1 MEVLS
6 IGEKLKALRKEKRL
20 TQEYVAGEIKTTKSL
35 ISMYESDKR
44 LPSRNTLLRL
54 ADLYEVTVDYLMGR
68 PTEES
73 PGFLLRENVHDEA
86 YKAIPA
92 VSLYENI
99 NDYSVQK
106 PTRYATYDDLLID
119 YDNDN
124 LFYINID
131 KGKKNLWVLAEQVKD
146 VSPDETY
153 LVKTGKTIKM
163 IKGDSLS
170 KKNKKNIMGVVK
182 SVTVLY

>member
-1 MEVLS
+1 
-6 IGEKLKALRKEKRL
+6 
-20 TQEYVAGEIKTTKSL
+20 
-35 ISMYESDKR
+35 MYESDKR

-92 VSLYENI
+92 VPLYENI
-99 NDYSVQK
+99 NDYSIQK

-131 KGKKNLWVLAEQVKD
+131 KGKKNLWVLAEQVKYI
-146 VSPDETY
+146 SPDETY

-182 SVTVLY
+182 SVTMLY